1 MAAKVPAH
9 HGLAAGIGK
18 ALIDEYGTNVIA
30 DSATEIADQVVA
42 YLGRPRTQPI
52 LARFQLE
59 LTVGDAPDGG
69 AS

>member
-9 HGLAAGIGK
+9 HGLAAGISK
-18 ALIDEYGTNVIA
+18 ALVDEYGATVIA

-42 YLGRPRTQPI
+42 YLARPKTQRI

-59 LTVGDAPDGG
+59 LIADVGASGG